1 MPSGQNTHHLIPENT
16 LENQE
21 AGGNRTERC
30 YSSTVTVMVGKRSG
44 QPGGTMKSNS
54 QDDASGKVALSREL
68 VIFELVPRM
77 EFGVVTID
85 PGLLLLDSNCNTA
98 ACNISDCNS
107 NSFLTCG
114 VTPQ

>member
-1 MPSGQNTHHLIPENT
+1 M
-16 LENQE
+16 
-21 AGGNRTERC
+21 
-30 YSSTVTVMVGKRSG
+30 K
-44 QPGGTMKSNS
+44 GTSKG
-54 QDDASGKVALSREL
+54 DTSGKDTLSRDIMIL
-68 VIFELVPRM
+68 ELVPRM

-114 VTPQ
+114 MTPQ